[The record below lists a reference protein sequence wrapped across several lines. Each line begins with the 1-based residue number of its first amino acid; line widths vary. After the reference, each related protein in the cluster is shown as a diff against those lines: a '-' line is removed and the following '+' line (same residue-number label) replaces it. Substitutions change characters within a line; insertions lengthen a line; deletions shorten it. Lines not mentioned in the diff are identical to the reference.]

1 MNLRDSTPKSAASE
15 RRIETMLA
23 TADEVAAMLGV
34 STRTV
39 WRLLS
44 SGQLVEPVRLGG
56 SVRWRLDEV
65 RQWINNGCVRE
76 SSE

>member
-1 MNLRDSTPKSAASE
+1 MKRSHDSKEHESLPDEMRLIA
-15 RRIETMLA
+15 
-23 TADEVAAMLGV
+23 ADELARLLDV

-44 SGQLVEPVRLGG
+44 AGQLVQPIRLGG

-65 RQWINNGCVRE
+65 RQWINNGCVCE
-76 SSE
+76 SSER

>member
-1 MNLRDSTPKSAASE
+1 MKRSHESNKQTSVPDEMRLIA
-15 RRIETMLA
+15 
-23 TADEVAAMLGV
+23 ADELARLLDV

-44 SGQLVEPVRLGG
+44 AGQLVQPVRLGG

-65 RQWINNGCVRE
+65 RQWINNGCVCE
-76 SSE
+76 SSER

>member
-1 MNLRDSTPKSAASE
+1 MKRSHDSKELASPPDE
-15 RRIETMLA
+15 MRLIA
-23 TADEVAAMLGV
+23 ADELARLLDV

-44 SGQLVEPVRLGG
+44 AGQLVQPIRLGG

-65 RQWINNGCVRE
+65 RQWINNGCVCE
-76 SSE
+76 SSER

>member
-1 MNLRDSTPKSAASE
+1 MTRSNETE
-15 RRIETMLA
+15 RRPA
-23 TADEVAAMLGV
+23 RADEMRLIAADELASMLDV

-44 SGQLVEPVRLGG
+44 TGRLVQPVRLGG

-65 RQWINNGCVRE
+65 RDWIKNGCPAVTP
-76 SSE
+76 

>member
-1 MNLRDSTPKSAASE
+1 MKASE
-15 RRIETMLA
+15 REPIGEQTQLISAEQVADMLSI
-23 TADEVAAMLGV
+23 

-44 SGQLVEPVRLGG
+44 TGQMVQPIRIGG

-65 RQWINNGCVRE
+65 RQWIDSGCPVVTK
-76 SSE
+76 

>member
-1 MNLRDSTPKSAASE
+1 MTRTTDSRTATDDVRLIAADQ
-15 RRIETMLA
+15 L
-23 TADEVAAMLGV
+23 AAMLDV

-44 SGQLVEPVRLGG
+44 TGRIVQPIRIGG

-65 RQWINNGCVRE
+65 RDWIAKGCPE
-76 SSE
+76 AIK

>member
-1 MNLRDSTPKSAASE
+1 MTRSSILNGKQP
-15 RRIETMLA
+15 A
-23 TADEVAAMLGV
+23 TDDVRLIAADELAAMLDV

-44 SGQLVEPVRLGG
+44 TGRLVQPIRIGG

-65 RQWINNGCVRE
+65 RDWITKGCPIVTR
-76 SSE
+76 